1 MLPTDLSRLPK
12 AIELVIHQMVHNLR
26 LADVHRQLLGYV
38 QVHMV
43 DVREMVADAWEEWG
57 LIGNPRALMPEKYA
71 PGGDVGDELPAL
83 VFHQHPQVC
92 QIGPFSNATVGT
104 REFAKSVHSRTRTV
118 SLTIVSLPSPQPC
131 ASPGRSP
138 TTKRL
143 TASFEIRSHQANT

>member
-43 DVREMVADAWEEWG
+43 GVREMVADAWEEWG

-71 PGGDVGDELPAL
+71 PGGTWEMSFQRLYFCSIPK
-83 VFHQHPQVC
+83 
-92 QIGPFSNATVGT
+92 
-104 REFAKSVHSRTRTV
+104 FAKSVHNRTR
-118 SLTIVSLPSPQPC
+118 LGI
-131 ASPGRSP
+131 
-138 TTKRL
+138 
-143 TASFEIRSHQANT
+143 